1 MIAPVG
7 VMPNVSN
14 ISNVGNVGNIGNV
27 QAKTTPAEATESF
40 ASFLKTAIDG
50 VAAQEQ
56 NVHKVNDLFLLGEV
70 DENKVIIASTQA
82 QLSLS
87 LTAQVR
93 NKVIES
99 YQEIMR
105 MQM

>member
-1 MIAPVG
+1 MINNMMLAPVQLIHNSAP
-7 VMPNVSN
+7 VEK
-14 ISNVGNVGNIGNV
+14 
-27 QAKTTPAEATESF
+27 QATPAEATESF

-56 NVHKVNDLFLLGEV
+56 NVHKVNDQFIIGQADVNDVL
-70 DENKVIIASTQA
+70 IASSKA
-82 QLSLS
+82 ELSLS
-87 LTAQVR
+87 LTSQVR
-93 NKVIES
+93 NKVVEA

>member
-1 MIAPVG
+1 MISPVG
-7 VMPNVSN
+7 LLPNIN
-14 ISNVGNVGNIGNV
+14 AL
-27 QAKTTPAEATESF
+27 QTTKETTPAEATESF
-40 ASFLKTAIDG
+40 ATFLKSAIDG

-56 NVHKVNDLFLLGEV
+56 NVHKVNDQFLIGEV
-70 DENKVIIASTQA
+70 DENKVIIAATQA
-82 QLSLS
+82 ELSLS

-93 NKVIES
+93 NKVIEA